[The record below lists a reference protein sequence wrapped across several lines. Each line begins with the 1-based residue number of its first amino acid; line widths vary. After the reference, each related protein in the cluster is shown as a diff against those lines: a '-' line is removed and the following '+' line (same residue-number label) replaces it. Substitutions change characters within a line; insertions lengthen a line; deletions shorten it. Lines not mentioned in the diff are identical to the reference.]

1 MSICSF
7 FNPFTCCEVSVTD
20 SCPHPFN
27 HSYTFWKMQRQREE
41 KHSPH
46 TVHIWGLGIVAEP
59 GPEALLGGLSV
70 HIVRSYKKSV
80 AKDNQLV
87 TWEDYGH
94 DGESAGC

>member
-1 MSICSF
+1 MPPTLQPQLHILK
-7 FNPFTCCEVSVTD
+7 NAETT
-20 SCPHPFN
+20 
-27 HSYTFWKMQRQREE
+27 RR
-41 KHSPH
+41 HSPH

-94 DGESAGC
+94 DGESTGC